1 MWKVLFVFL
10 NWSFYKI
17 FINLLQYFYLFF
29 NIWGYLLLLL
39 YLSLLLKICFIL
51 GRKTP
56 ESTAKAWSPLWWF
69 SCWASSRLL
78 YFWFCFA
85 SFYLFY
91 FILCFS
97 NICYLSLFFYFLWD
111 FIVGCLQSSCRIQTL
126 LYIYFFSI
134 YFSLICSTFESVYN
148 SDHIIIV
155 SGSCCL
161 IMLYCNY
168 NSLTVACKTWMLNI
182 HHLELWADQPT
193 YLGNYSNRMSFQFF
207 CVLYDCLNI

>member
-78 YFWFCFA
+78 FFGFVLLLSICFI
-85 SFYLFY
+85 LFY
-91 FILCFS
+91 VFS
-97 NICYLSLFFYFLWD
+97 NICYLSLFFIFFEILLLDAFNQVVESRLYYI
-111 FIVGCLQSSCRIQTL
+111 FISLVPIFHWYVAL
-126 LYIYFFSI
+126 L
-134 YFSLICSTFESVYN
+134 SLC
-148 SDHIIIV
+148 IIV
-155 SGSCCL
+155 
-161 IMLYCNY
+161 I
-168 NSLTVACKTWMLNI
+168 I
-182 HHLELWADQPT
+182 
-193 YLGNYSNRMSFQFF
+193 
-207 CVLYDCLNI
+207 